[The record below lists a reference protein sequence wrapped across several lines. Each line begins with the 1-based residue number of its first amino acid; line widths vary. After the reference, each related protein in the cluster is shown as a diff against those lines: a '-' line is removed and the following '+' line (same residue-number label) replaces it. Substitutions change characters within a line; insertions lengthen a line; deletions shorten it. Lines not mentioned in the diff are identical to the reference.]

1 MSGLS
6 SISDSQCSWSS
17 LKYCFFGPLLFFNF
31 IRKLYLFAKLL
42 SASFFFFLELFG
54 KYFSAR
60 FKLRCNDCLERK
72 THSWPYVGLF
82 SLTFRDEDEDED
94 CGVWRTDSESLVW
107 FSAFFLSRY
116 FRALVLSY
124 SRRFLYFSGQTY
136 FSYSLSSFFLSFS
149 VFLSF
154 SLFLSRYLLRNFY
167 LRHFYLRQFRFSHSS
182 SKKI

>member
-1 MSGLS
+1 MLLVLTQ
-6 SISDSQCSWSS
+6 I
-17 LKYCFFGPLLFFNF
+17 LFFWPSF
-31 IRKLYLFAKLL
+31 IFQFYSQIVFVCQIVEC
-42 SASFFFFLELFG
+42 FIFFFLELFG

-72 THSWPYVGLF
+72 THSWPCVGLF

-116 FRALVLSY
+116 FRALVLSC